1 MAVTRAPPAPG
12 SPRPCP
18 TPADGVRGGG
28 SRSGKR
34 GAGVEHSLAESWRVR
49 ILDARG
55 TPAGAGVLV
64 AGNRVVTCAHVVEGA
79 LGPDAGDPREAE
91 LTVDFP
97 GSLAPGAG
105 PVRARVAPRGWAP
118 PDEERADVAVLDLY
132 GDAPV
137 DCRPAGLRPCGPAR
151 DRIVRAFGQVAGAPA
166 GLWLRARLVGSGG
179 LSPEWM
185 QLEAASEAGDRLRQG
200 YSGAGVV
207 DDSGYVIGLVVAED
221 TRAER
226 RTGWLIPVEVVVR
239 YCPDLA
245 DAVTGPAAG
254 ADGVPGTDGP
264 RGSGPHS
271 YGPYG
276 LHDPAGYPGS
286 YGPDRGPGA
295 EGILPPPWPPSAERD
310 LARVLVKVR
319 SFADPHR
326 RERVLRDTGDH
337 IAFHVERTGVLINDA
352 RAVLGLC
359 LEYEDGID
367 RFAAALRW
375 YESRSLPMREFDR
388 EVARLRAP
396 GAGGGA
402 AR

>member
-1 MAVTRAPPAPG
+1 M
-12 SPRPCP
+12 
-18 TPADGVRGGG
+18 
-28 SRSGKR
+28 
-34 GAGVEHSLAESWRVR
+34 
-49 ILDARG
+49 
-55 TPAGAGVLV
+55 
-64 AGNRVVTCAHVVEGA
+64 
-79 LGPDAGDPREAE
+79 
-91 LTVDFP
+91 
-97 GSLAPGAG
+97 
-105 PVRARVAPRGWAP
+105 
-118 PDEERADVAVLDLY
+118 
-132 GDAPV
+132 
-137 DCRPAGLRPCGPAR
+137 
-151 DRIVRAFGQVAGAPA
+151 
-166 GLWLRARLVGSGG
+166 
-179 LSPEWM
+179 
-185 QLEAASEAGDRLRQG
+185 RQG

-264 RGSGPHS
+264 RGSGPHAHRP
-271 YGPYG
+271 YGPHRGPGPYAPDG
-276 LHDPAGYPGS
+276 DPGFHDPAGDPGS
-286 YGPDRGPGA
+286 YGWDRGPGA

-375 YESRSLPMREFDR
+375 YEPGSLPMREFDR
-388 EVARLRAP
+388 EVARLRAR
-396 GAGGGA
+396 GSSGGA

>member
-1 MAVTRAPPAPG
+1 M
-12 SPRPCP
+12 
-18 TPADGVRGGG
+18 
-28 SRSGKR
+28 
-34 GAGVEHSLAESWRVR
+34 EHSLAESWRVR

-55 TPAGAGVLV
+55 TPVGAGVFV
-64 AGNRVVTCAHVVEGA
+64 AGDRVVTCAHVVEGA

-132 GDAPV
+132 GGAPV
-137 DCRPAGLRPCGPAR
+137 DCRPAELRPCGPAR
-151 DRIVRAFGQVAGAPA
+151 DRIVRAFGQAVGAPA

-207 DDSGYVIGLVVAED
+207 DGSGYVIGLVVAED

-239 YCPDLA
+239 YCPDLT

-254 ADGVPGTDGP
+254 AGGVPDTDGS
-264 RGSGPHS
+264 RGSGHHAHRA
-271 YGPYG
+271 YGPYAPDG
-276 LHDPAGYPGS
+276 PYAPAGAPGS
-286 YGPDRGPGA
+286 YGPERGPGA
-295 EGILPPPWPPSAERD
+295 EGVLPPSWPPSAERD

-337 IAFHVERTGVLINDA
+337 IAFHVERTGILINDA

-388 EVARLRAP
+388 EVARLRAL
-396 GAGGGA
+396 GSGGGA

>member
-1 MAVTRAPPAPG
+1 MGR
-12 SPRPCP
+12 
-18 TPADGVRGGG
+18 
-28 SRSGKR
+28 
-34 GAGVEHSLAESWRVR
+34 SLADSWRVR

-55 TPAGAGVLV
+55 TPVGAGVLV
-64 AGNRVVTCAHVVEGA
+64 AGGRVVTCAHVVEGA
-79 LGPDAGDPREAE
+79 LGPDDGDPREAE
-91 LTVDFP
+91 LMVDFP
-97 GSLAPGAG
+97 GSLAPGAA
-105 PVRARVAPRGWAP
+105 PVRAGVAPRGWAP

-132 GDAPV
+132 EDAPA
-137 DCRPAGLRPCGPAR
+137 DCGPARLRPCGPAR
-151 DRIVRAFGQVAGAPA
+151 DRIVRAFGQVVGAPA
-166 GLWLRARLVGSGG
+166 GLWVRARLVGSGG

-185 QLEAASEAGDRLRQG
+185 QLEAAGESGDRLRQG

-207 DDSGYVIGLVVAED
+207 DGSGDVLGLVVAED

-226 RTGWLIPVEVVVR
+226 RTGWMIPVEIVVR

-245 DAVTGPAAG
+245 DAVTG
-254 ADGVPGTDGP
+254 
-264 RGSGPHS
+264 S
-271 YGPYG
+271 
-276 LHDPAGYPGS
+276 PAGDRASDAYDT
-286 YGPDRGPGA
+286 DRGPASYDAFRSPGSDA
-295 EGILPPPWPPSAERD
+295 SDDVLPPPWPPSAERD

-359 LEYEDGID
+359 LEYEDGIE

-375 YESRSLPMREFDR
+375 YESGSLPMREFDR
-388 EVARLRAP
+388 EVARLRARGP
-396 GAGGGA
+396 GGGA

>member
-1 MAVTRAPPAPG
+1 MA
-12 SPRPCP
+12 
-18 TPADGVRGGG
+18 GG
-28 SRSGKR
+28 
-34 GAGVEHSLAESWRVR
+34 
-49 ILDARG
+49 
-55 TPAGAGVLV
+55 
-64 AGNRVVTCAHVVEGA
+64 RVVTCAHVVEGA
-79 LGPDAGDPREAE
+79 LGPDDGDPREAE
-91 LTVDFP
+91 LTVDFS
-97 GSLAPGAG
+97 GSLAPAAG
-105 PVRARVAPRGWAP
+105 PVRAGVAPRGWAP
-118 PDEERADVAVLDLY
+118 PDEERADVAVLDLHE
-132 GDAPV
+132 DAPV

-151 DRIVRAFGQVAGAPA
+151 DRIVRAFGQVLGAPA
-166 GLWLRARLVGSGG
+166 GLWVRARLVGPGG

-185 QLEAASEAGDRLRQG
+185 QLEAAGEAGERLRQG

-207 DDSGYVIGLVVAED
+207 DDSGDVIGLVVAED

-226 RTGWLIPVEVVVR
+226 RTGWMVPVETLVR

-245 DAVTGPAAG
+245 DAVTSPATGADRVPG
-254 ADGVPGTDGP
+254 ADGPL
-264 RGSGPHS
+264 GSGPHARR
-271 YGPYG
+271 PYG
-276 LHDPAGYPGS
+276 SHHRPGSYAPDRAPGSYNSANDPGS
-286 YGPDRGPGA
+286 YGSDRGPGT
-295 EGILPPPWPPSAERD
+295 EGTLPPPWPPSAERD

-375 YESRSLPMREFDR
+375 YESGSLPMREFDR
-388 EVARLRAP
+388 EVARLRAR

>member
-1 MAVTRAPPAPG
+1 MG
-12 SPRPCP
+12 
-18 TPADGVRGGG
+18 
-28 SRSGKR
+28 
-34 GAGVEHSLAESWRVR
+34 HSLAESWRVR

-64 AGNRVVTCAHVVEGA
+64 TGGRVVTCAHVVEGA
-79 LGPDAGDPREAE
+79 LGADAGDPREAE

-105 PVRARVAPRGWAP
+105 PVRAGVAPRGWAP

-207 DDSGYVIGLVVAED
+207 DASGHVIGLVVAED

-254 ADGVPGTDGP
+254 ADGAPGADGP
-264 RGSGPHS
+264 HPYR
-271 YGPYG
+271 PYG
-276 LHDPAGYPGS
+276 DPGLE
-286 YGPDRGPGA
+286 DV
-295 EGILPPPWPPSAERD
+295 LPPPWPAGAERD

-326 RERVLRDTGDH
+326 RERVLRDAGDH

-375 YESRSLPMREFDR
+375 YEPDSLPMREFDR
-388 EVARLRAP
+388 EVARLRARRSD
-396 GAGGGA
+396 GGA

>member
-1 MAVTRAPPAPG
+1 M
-12 SPRPCP
+12 
-18 TPADGVRGGG
+18 
-28 SRSGKR
+28 
-34 GAGVEHSLAESWRVR
+34 EHSLAESWRVR

-55 TPAGAGVLV
+55 TPVGAGVLV

-105 PVRARVAPRGWAP
+105 PVRASVAPRGWAP
-118 PDEERADVAVLDLY
+118 PDEERADVAVLDLH

-151 DRIVRAFGQVAGAPA
+151 DRIVRAFGQVVGAPA

-245 DAVTGPAAG
+245 DAVTGPVVGAG
-254 ADGVPGTDGP
+254 RGPGADGP
-264 RGSGPHS
+264 RGSGPHT
-271 YGPYG
+271 YGPYAPDG
-276 LHDPAGYPGS
+276 GPGS

-295 EGILPPPWPPSAERD
+295 EGVLPPPWPSSAERD

-375 YESRSLPMREFDR
+375 YETGSLPMREFDR
-388 EVARLRAP
+388 EVARLRAR
-396 GAGGGA
+396 GSSGGA

>member
-1 MAVTRAPPAPG
+1 M
-12 SPRPCP
+12 
-18 TPADGVRGGG
+18 
-28 SRSGKR
+28 
-34 GAGVEHSLAESWRVR
+34 
-49 ILDARG
+49 
-55 TPAGAGVLV
+55 LV
-64 AGNRVVTCAHVVEGA
+64 AGGRVVTCAHVVEGA

-105 PVRARVAPRGWAP
+105 PVRASVAPRGWAP
-118 PDEERADVAVLDLY
+118 PDEERADVAVLGLH

-151 DRIVRAFGQVAGAPA
+151 DRIVRAFGQVVGAPA

-207 DDSGYVIGLVVAED
+207 DGSGYVIGLVVAED

-239 YCPDLA
+239 YCPDLT

-254 ADGVPGTDGP
+254 ADGVPDG
-264 RGSGPHS
+264 GP
-271 YGPYG
+271 GP
-276 LHDPAGYPGS
+276 

-295 EGILPPPWPPSAERD
+295 EGVLPPPWPPSAERD

-375 YESRSLPMREFDR
+375 YEPGSLPMREFDR
-388 EVARLRAP
+388 EVARLRAR

>member
-1 MAVTRAPPAPG
+1 
-12 SPRPCP
+12 
-18 TPADGVRGGG
+18 
-28 SRSGKR
+28 
-34 GAGVEHSLAESWRVR
+34 
-49 ILDARG
+49 
-55 TPAGAGVLV
+55 VLV
-64 AGNRVVTCAHVVEGA
+64 AGGRVVTCAHVVEGA

-97 GSLAPGAG
+97 GSLAAGAG
-105 PVRARVAPRGWAP
+105 PVRAQVAPRGWAP

-185 QLEAASEAGDRLRQG
+185 QLEAASGAGDRLRQG

-226 RTGWLIPVEVVVR
+226 RTGWLIPVEVLVR

-264 RGSGPHS
+264 RGSGPHAHRPYAPDGAPGS
-271 YGPYG
+271 HGPEHGPGAYGPE
-276 LHDPAGYPGS
+276 LV
-286 YGPDRGPGA
+286 PGA
-295 EGILPPPWPPSAERD
+295 EGVLPAPWPPSAERD

-367 RFAAALRW
+367 RFSAALRW
-375 YESRSLPMREFDR
+375 YESGSLPMREFDR
-388 EVARLRAP
+388 EVARLRAR
-396 GAGGGA
+396 GSSGGA